1 MDYENTAEASEM
13 SPHVLLFPLPIQ
25 SPINS
30 MLQLAELFCLAGLQV
45 TFLNTNH
52 NQQLLCRH
60 TDVQSRFSQYPKFR
74 FLTISD
80 GLPEEHPRSFGELI
94 SSLQAVAEPFLREI
108 LLLTEEP
115 AVTCVIPD
123 ALFYYAVD
131 IGNEMGVSVI
141 PFDTIS
147 PCCLWVYLSFPKLIQ
162 AGDIPF
168 KGNELDMLIENVP
181 GMQGLLRRRDFPFYR
196 LTNCETDL
204 FCQLALKEI
213 HSIPRSHG
221 LILNTF
227 EDLDGPLLSRIRSH
241 CPQTYVVGPLHLQ
254 LKTRLADHKRIM
266 SSSNSLWE
274 EDLSSIQWLDAQPIE
289 SVIYVSFGSLATL
302 TKGEILEFWHGLVN
316 SGIRFLWVM
325 RSNLS
330 REEEFNHQFVKE
342 LADGCKERAY
352 VVTWAPQEK
361 VLAHPAIGGFLTH
374 SGWNSTMESI
384 VQGKPMICWAVY
396 VDQRV
401 TSRFVGEVWKIGLDM
416 KDICD
421 RYIVEKEVKDLM
433 VTNKDKFK
441 KSVDKLSMLA
451 KNSVGQ
457 GGPSYNAFQYLVDD
471 IKKLGRRDKDIYI
484 NPSSI
489 G

>member
-1 MDYENTAEASEM
+1 MEAEM
-13 SPHVLLFPLPIQ
+13 CPHVLLFPLPIQ

-52 NQQLLCRH
+52 NQHLLCRH
-60 TDVQSRFSQYPKFR
+60 TNVESRFRQYPKFQFR
-74 FLTISD
+74 TIPD
-80 GLPEEHPRSFGELI
+80 GLPEEHPRSSELFGELI
-94 SSLQAVAEPFLREI
+94 SSLQAVAQPFLREI
-108 LLLTEEP
+108 LP
-115 AVTCVIPD
+115 GVTCVIPD
-123 ALFYYAVD
+123 GLFYYAVD
-131 IGNEMGVSVI
+131 IGNEVGVSVI

-147 PCCLWVYLSFPKLIQ
+147 PSCLWVYLSFPKLIE

-168 KGNELDMLIENVP
+168 KGNDLDVLIENVP

-196 LTNCETDL
+196 LTNCATDL
-204 FCQLALKEI
+204 YCQLALKEI
-213 HSIPRSHG
+213 RSIPRSHG

-227 EDLDGPLLSRIRSH
+227 EDLDGPLLSLIRSH
-241 CPQTYVVGPLHLQ
+241 CPKAYAVGPLHLQ
-254 LKTRLADHKRIM
+254 LKTRLADKRM
-266 SSSNSLWE
+266 PLPSSNSLWE
-274 EDLSSIQWLDAQPIE
+274 EDHSSIQWLDVQPIE

-302 TKGEILEFWHGLVN
+302 TREEILEFWHGLVN

-325 RSNLS
+325 RSNLL

-342 LADGCKERAY
+342 LMEGCKERAY
-352 VVTWAPQEK
+352 TVTWAPQEK

-401 TSRFVGEVWKIGLDM
+401 TSRFVGEVWKIGVDM

-421 RYIVEKEVKDLM
+421 RYIIEKVVKDLM
-433 VTNKDKFK
+433 VTNKDTFK
-441 KSVDKLSMLA
+441 KSANNLSMLG
-451 KNSVGQ
+451 KQSVGE
-457 GGPSYNAFQYLVDD
+457 GGSSYNAFEYLVED
-471 IKKLGRRDKDIYI
+471 IKKLGRRGKDT
-484 NPSSI
+484 NPNCI

>member
-1 MDYENTAEASEM
+1 MDYHNTAEAEISA
-13 SPHVLLFPLPIQ
+13 HVLLFPLPIQ

-60 TDVQSRFSQYPKFR
+60 TNVESRFGQYPKFR
-74 FLTISD
+74 FRTISD
-80 GLPEEHPRSFGELI
+80 GFPEEHPRSSVLLGELI

-108 LLLTEEP
+108 LLGVTEP
-115 AVTCVIPD
+115 AVTCIIPD
-123 ALFYYAVD
+123 GLFYYAVD
-131 IGNEMGVSVI
+131 IGNEVGVSVI

-147 PCCLWVYLSFPKLIQ
+147 PCCLWVYLCLPKLIE

-168 KGNELDMLIENVP
+168 KGNELDVLIENVP

-196 LTNCETDL
+196 LTNCMTDL
-204 FCQLALKEI
+204 YCQLALKEI
-213 HSIPRSHG
+213 QSIPRSHG

-227 EDLDGPLLSRIRSH
+227 EELDGPLLNLIRSR
-241 CPQTYVVGPLHLQ
+241 CPQTYAVGPLDLQ
-254 LKTRLADHKRIM
+254 LKTRLADKRM
-266 SSSNSLWE
+266 PSSNSLRE
-274 EDLSSIQWLDAQPIE
+274 EDHSSIQWLNAQPIE

-302 TKGEILEFWHGLVN
+302 TKEEILEFWHGLVN

-325 RSNLS
+325 RSNLL
-330 REEEFNHQFVKE
+330 REGEFNHQFVKE

-352 VVTWAPQEK
+352 TVTWAPQEK
-361 VLAHPAIGGFLTH
+361 VLAHPAICGFLTH

-401 TSRFVGEVWKIGLDM
+401 TSRFVGKVWKIGLDM

-421 RYIVEKEVKDLM
+421 RYIVEEVVKDLM

-441 KSVDKLSMLA
+441 KSADKLSMLA
-451 KNSVGQ
+451 KNSVEE
-457 GGPSYNAFQYLVDD
+457 GGSSYNAFEYLVDD
-471 IKKLGRRDKDIYI
+471 IKKLGRRDKEI
-484 NPSSI
+484 NHNCI
-489 G
+489 